1 MSFWIRT
8 AERPDS
14 THFYYF
20 SKTIDIDV
28 NDASAIR
35 AARIVMCADSRYRL
49 YVNGQFAGEGP
60 CQGSEYTRYY
70 ETYESDVL
78 LPLLKP
84 GKNEILVKVLYLQEG
99 SFISIYRGSRPALW
113 LEGAVITGDRPA
125 DNAGSADAPAPIL
138 FGTDAGWQCV
148 REDNVKFHHCPR
160 VHTSTPPAEEHLGA
174 LRTAARTTPQTVQ
187 QLGAPVPGGYN
198 LFGLADQYPL
208 EARPIPQLTYGEAQP
223 FRVVRQGDDYI
234 EIDAGAYTTALP
246 RIGITGTP
254 GAVIKILYA
263 ECYGIRD
270 RNGELFK
277 DRRDAYDLP
286 EADLI
291 TFVYDVIHLPD
302 SGEYTFEPFWYRA
315 FRFLRLEFSDP
326 SVRFPSLTYRSC
338 FYPFSTEGCF
348 NSNDPALNEMWKVSV
363 NTVNC
368 CAHEIFVDC
377 PYFEQQQYD
386 MDSCLEMRFAQRMS
400 ADGRLLLKS
409 VTDLARSQIYNGMLQ
424 ANYPSTMTQIIPN
437 FTLFWVIMLR
447 EYLRYAPATDD
458 TRRQA
463 AQFLGTVD
471 KALESFEIFRDATG
485 LVGANPYWSFVD
497 WVPGWMAGITPG
509 GHEGEP
515 LTVASMMFTAALK
528 NAAEVAEYCGR
539 NARSKEYL
547 ERADKLSALI
557 REKCYDKDAQLFRN
571 TPTRREFSEHTSV
584 WAVLAGI
591 VSGKDA
597 TALMRRTMDPD
608 AKIARCT
615 FSMGSFLFRALEL
628 TGLYDEFAPKLF
640 AGWQQMLDYHCT
652 TWCENPDSPR
662 SECHGWSSAPAYELS
677 AMVLGAYPEKDGY
690 RTLRVR
696 PHMYVLNTEWAEG
709 GVPTP
714 FGTVNI
720 SLRRTKPADRRFA
733 ITVTLPDGKK
743 FERDNCRDG
752 DEFRFELG

>member
-20 SKTIDIDV
+20 SKTIDLDV
-28 NDASAIR
+28 PAIK
-35 AARIVMCADSRYRL
+35 AARLVMCADSRYRL
-49 YVNGQFAGEGP
+49 YINGQYAGEGP
-60 CQGSEYTRYY
+60 CQGSEYSRYF

-113 LEGAVITGDRPA
+113 VEGAVIPDGPA
-125 DNAGSADAPAPIL
+125 DNAADADKVAQPIL
-138 FGTDAGWQCV
+138 FGTDATWRCE
-148 REDNVKFHHCPR
+148 REDNVTFRHFPG
-160 VHTSTPPAEEHLGA
+160 VHTSTPPGEEHLGA
-174 LRTAARTTPQTVQ
+174 TRTTPQTVE
-187 QLGAPVPGGYN
+187 QLQPPTPGGYN
-198 LFGLADQYPL
+198 LCGLADMYPL
-208 EARPIPQLTYGEAQP
+208 EPRPIPQLTYGEP
-223 FRVVRQGDDYI
+223 KSFEIVRRDDDYI
-234 EIDAGAYTTALP
+234 ELDAGVYTTALP
-246 RIGITGTP
+246 RITVTGTP
-254 GAVIKILYA
+254 GAVVKINYA

-270 RNGELFK
+270 RNGNLFK

-291 TFVYDVIHLPD
+291 SLVYDVIHLPD
-302 SGEYTFEPFWYRA
+302 SGELTFEPFWYRA
-315 FRFLRLEFSDP
+315 FRFIRLEFSDP
-326 SVRFPSLTYRSC
+326 SVKFTELSYRTC
-338 FYPFSTEGCF
+338 FYPFSTEGSF

-400 ADGRLLLKS
+400 ADTKLLLKS
-409 VTDLARSQIYNGMLQ
+409 VTDLGRSQIYNGMLQ

-447 EYLRYAPATDD
+447 EYLRYAPATDE
-458 TRRQA
+458 TRKQA

-485 LVGANPYWSFVD
+485 LVGKNPYWSFVD

-509 GHEGEP
+509 GYEGEP
-515 LTVASMMFTAALK
+515 LTVASMMLVAAMK
-528 NAAEVAEYCGR
+528 NAAEIAEYCGR

-547 ERADKLSALI
+547 QRAEALATLI
-557 REKCYDKDAQLFRN
+557 REKCYDNDAQLFRN
-571 TPTRREFSEHTSV
+571 TPTRREFSEHTSL

-591 VSGKDA
+591 VNGKDA
-597 TALMRRTMDPD
+597 TQLMRRTMDPD

-640 AGWQQMLDYHCT
+640 AGWQQMLDFRCT
-652 TWCENPDSPR
+652 TWCENPESPR

-690 RTLRVR
+690 RTLRVK
-696 PHMYVLNTEWAEG
+696 PHLYVLNTEWAEG
-709 GVPTP
+709 NVPTP

-720 SLRRTKPADRRFA
+720 SLRRTKPDAKKFA
-733 ITVTLPDGKK
+733 ITVTLPGGKK